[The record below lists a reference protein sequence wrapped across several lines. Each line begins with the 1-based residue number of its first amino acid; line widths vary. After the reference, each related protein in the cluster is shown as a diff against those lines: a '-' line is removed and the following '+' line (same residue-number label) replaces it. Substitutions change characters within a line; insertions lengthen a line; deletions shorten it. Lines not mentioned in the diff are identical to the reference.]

1 MHQHVFVVHQG
12 IGSREVTNG
21 ALVHHQLW
29 MALLVF
35 LEFNDIVKTLTTG
48 GTTVQQFRGMFF
60 FHVVLYSFSIH
71 VTFVTQVASE
81 WLVVVV
87 FDEMA
92 LDVVFSG
99 EALRAQCTL
108 VGFVT
113 SVKPHVT
120 LHIIATSKGVVAHQA
135 GVNIM
140 LIQIVG
146 LKRWTIRQD
155 LKATFALDIL
165 NWLYVW
171 FRSFAIVNVSRYVL
185 FIILH

>member
-1 MHQHVFVVHQG
+1 M
-12 IGSREVTNG
+12 
-21 ALVHHQLW
+21 
-29 MALLVF
+29 
-35 LEFNDIVKTLTTG
+35 
-48 GTTVQQFRGMFF
+48 
-60 FHVVLYSFSIH
+60 
-71 VTFVTQVASE
+71 
-81 WLVVVV
+81 
-87 FDEMA
+87 
-92 LDVVFSG
+92 
-99 EALRAQCTL
+99 
-108 VGFVT
+108 
-113 SVKPHVT
+113 KPHVT

-165 NWLYVW
+165 DWLYVW